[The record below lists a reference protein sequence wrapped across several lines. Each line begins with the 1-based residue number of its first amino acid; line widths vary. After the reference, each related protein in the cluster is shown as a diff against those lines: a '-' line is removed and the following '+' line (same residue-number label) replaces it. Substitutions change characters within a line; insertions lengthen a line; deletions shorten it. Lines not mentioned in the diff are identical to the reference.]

1 VERSTSLQAALKRCL
16 SHGSPVIPKHCLP
29 SDHDLIDFLD
39 LAFRQVDVTVQKPQ
53 RFSVPVCAGL
63 WETQTNVLYAGS
75 MRGRF
80 CDVDC
85 MFGALEAHCGRV
97 ASKRY
102 GALEACCR
110 RADME
115 VWRSGRALEV

>member
-16 SHGSPVIPKHCLP
+16 SHGSPVVPKHCLP

-39 LAFRQVDVTVQKPQ
+39 LPFRQVDVTVQKPQ
-53 RFSVPVCAGL
+53 RFFGTCLCRPLGNPDECSLCRIDAGK
-63 WETQTNVLYAGS
+63 V
-75 MRGRF
+75 

-85 MFGALEAHCGRV
+85 MFGALGAHGGRV

-102 GALEACCR
+102 GAVEACCR
-110 RADME
+110 RADVE
-115 VWRSGRALEV
+115 A